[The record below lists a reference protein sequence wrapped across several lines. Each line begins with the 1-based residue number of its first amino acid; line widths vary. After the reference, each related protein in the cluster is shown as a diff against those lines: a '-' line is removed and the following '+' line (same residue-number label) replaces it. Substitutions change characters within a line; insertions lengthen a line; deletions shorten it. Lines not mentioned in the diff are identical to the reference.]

1 MDPSNDPSNLALA
14 HGFIA
19 PPPMDNKNDINIAT
33 SKKNS
38 SNTGLLLLVVLLLI
52 SNVVMLWMLMQRNK
66 DVDRSEQQVQNI
78 AAEKENVTHLLENM
92 LASYD
97 TLKTENEQITT
108 EMEAQKA
115 QIEQLLDQVKRGKY
129 DVTKAR
135 KEAETLR
142 RIMKGYVVT
151 IDSLNQANQL
161 LTAENMTIRQELG
174 EVLGQREA
182 LATKAQ
188 DLEGKISKGSVLHA
202 TTITAGAL
210 FMRNNGKQVDTNRA
224 KRAEMIKSCF
234 TLGENRVAS
243 AGDKILYM
251 RVISPDGKVLPS
263 GDPDNRFSFN
273 GVEGEYSAR
282 REVNYQNQPVD
293 VCIFWNG
300 GQELRTG
307 QYLVEV
313 YESGGLVASTTF
325 DLK

>member
-1 MDPSNDPSNLALA
+1 
-14 HGFIA
+14 
-19 PPPMDNKNDINIAT
+19 MDNKNDINVAST
-33 SKKNS
+33 KKNS

-52 SNVVMLWMLMQRNK
+52 SNVVMLWMLMERNK
-66 DVDRSEQQVQNI
+66 DVDLSEQQVANI
-78 AAEKENVTHLLENM
+78 SAEKENVTHLLENM

-115 QIEQLLDQVKRGKY
+115 QIEQLLDQVKRGNY
-129 DVTKAR
+129 DVSKAK

-142 RIMKGYVVT
+142 RIMKGYVAT

-174 EVLGQREA
+174 EVMGQREA

-224 KRAEMIKSCF
+224 KRSEMIKSCF

-243 AGDKILYM
+243 AGDKILFM

-307 QYLVEV
+307 KYLVEV
-313 YESGGLVASTTF
+313 YESGGMVASTTF